1 MKLSF
6 CSLASGSSGNCYLVR
21 TESTAILV
29 DAGISGRRI
38 FAGLAALGMNQGD
51 VDGVL
56 ITHEHID
63 HIKSVQMLAKKLE
76 NAKFFASAGTW
87 NAAGELRKCLESA
100 QCGEVAAK
108 RIFKIGDIM
117 AKPFSL

>member
-51 VDGVL
+51 VDGVFNN
-56 ITHEHID
+56 TRAHR
-63 HIKSVQMLAKKLE
+63 SYKKR
-76 NAKFFASAGTW
+76 ADA
-87 NAAGELRKCLESA
+87 RKEA
-100 QCGEVAAK
+100 
-108 RIFKIGDIM
+108 
-117 AKPFSL
+117 

>member
-38 FAGLAALGMNQGD
+38 FAGLAALGMNQED

-76 NAKFFASAGTW
+76 NAKFLRVLAHGMRPASCGNVW
-87 NAAGELRKCLESA
+87 NPRSA
-100 QCGEVAAK
+100 VK
-108 RIFKIGDIM
+108 LLLNVYLK
-117 AKPFSL
+117 